1 MNAGATGQ
9 GWRERADRIIG
20 ARAAGWIM
28 LAALAAFYAAAY
40 WGDELNP
47 GASLPV
53 ERRGWW
59 SWADQTKYVEA
70 AHALARGRVEATSY
84 YFPLGYSL
92 LAVPF
97 VRLMPAQPFFWPNL
111 ACVLLSAVL
120 AWRLAR
126 RWLAPLASF
135 ALGALFIASH
145 AALLRLTMVIPWNT
159 LPVQAALLGG
169 MLLVLTRRDGAAVA
183 WLAAIAAVTYW
194 MRPGDAAC
202 FAPLLV
208 FATVRLPTW
217 RARLGW
223 GALGV
228 ALIAVSA
235 GAMAWLNLRTFGQ
248 WRTPYEQGTFENIGF
263 FSYPMLHKAYGLL
276 VDGETFFGEY
286 NSALLWRYPWLFL
299 ALPGV
304 VFWVRRDGWAG
315 AACVATIALNWGLY
329 LNYNDFVPS
338 AVFRFS
344 LIHYV
349 VWAFVPLAIAA
360 AAAVVRGWRERAVRG
375 AAAAMV
381 AVFVLAIGLKL
392 KERALPEV
400 AVGPGEVRELPAVRP
415 LWIEWRGTPQER
427 VGALR
432 LDGRAMKEGADF
444 QIPYASMTDA
454 RVMLSEA
461 ARGQRLAPA
470 ESGAISSVPRV
481 GDYIW
486 SWWPR
491 WRRLA
496 PPRE

>member
-1 MNAGATGQ
+1 MNAGANWRR
-9 GWRERADRIIG
+9 WRERANRIIG

-28 LAALAAFYAAAY
+28 LAALAALYAAAY

-47 GASLPV
+47 GASIPA

-70 AHALARGRVEATSY
+70 ANALAQGRVDAASY
-84 YFPLGYSL
+84 YFPLGYSA

-126 RWLAPLASF
+126 RWLSPLASV
-135 ALGALFIASH
+135 ALGALFIATH
-145 AALLRLTMVIPWNT
+145 AVLLRLTMVIPWNT

-208 FATVRLPTW
+208 FATLRLPTW
-217 RARLGW
+217 RARVGW

-228 ALIAVSA
+228 MLIAASA
-235 GAMAWLNLRTFGQ
+235 GAMAWLNLRTFGH

-263 FSYPMLHKAYGLL
+263 FSYPMLHKAYWLL

-286 NSALLWRYPWLFL
+286 GSALLWRYPWLFL
-299 ALPGV
+299 AVPGV
-304 VFWVRRDGWAG
+304 VFWVRRDGVAG
-315 AACVATIALNWGLY
+315 VACVATIALNWGLY
-329 LNYNDFVPS
+329 FNYNDFVPS

-344 LIHYV
+344 LIHYL

-360 AAAVVRGWRERAVRG
+360 TAAVVVGWRERAVRG
-375 AAAAMV
+375 AAALALAMF
-381 AVFVLAIGLKL
+381 ALAIGLKL
-392 KERALPEV
+392 KERPLPEV
-400 AVGPGEVRELPAVRP
+400 ATGPGEVRELPAARP
-415 LWIEWRGTPQER
+415 LWIEWPGEKQER

-432 LDGRAMKEGADF
+432 LDGRAMREGADY
-444 QIPYASMTDA
+444 QMPYVPVREARLLLSDDA
-454 RVMLSEA
+454 RG
-461 ARGQRLAPA
+461 RRLAA
-470 ESGAISSVPRV
+470 GEGETIAAVPRV
-481 GDYIW
+481 GDYVW

-496 PPRE
+496 PSRE